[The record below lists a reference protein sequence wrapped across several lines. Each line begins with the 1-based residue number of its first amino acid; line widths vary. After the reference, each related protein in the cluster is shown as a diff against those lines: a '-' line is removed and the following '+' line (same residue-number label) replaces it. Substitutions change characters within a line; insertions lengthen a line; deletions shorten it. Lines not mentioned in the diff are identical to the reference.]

1 MPDITSVITQA
12 LSAILF
18 AWFGFNALFSES
30 MVVEFKRYG
39 LARFRVLT
47 GALQVAGSLGILVGH
62 FYRPVLLISAG
73 GLTAMMFLGVITRV
87 RIKDPLYAALPAFAL
102 GVLNLFIFASAL

>member
-1 MPDITSVITQA
+1 MLDITSVITQA

-18 AWFGFNALFSES
+18 AGFGLSALFSES

-47 GALQVAGSLGILVGH
+47 GALQVAGSLGIVVGH
-62 FYRPVLLISAG
+62 FCRPVLLISAG

-102 GVLNLFIFASAL
+102 GVLNLFIFAAAL